1 MQKRQQQKK
10 QLCENENTD
19 EYIQHR
25 RLCKIFISGTTETE
39 EDLPRLGGTNQ
50 DFTLVAYF
58 ETH

>member
-1 MQKRQQQKK
+1 M
-10 QLCENENTD
+10 CENENTD

-39 EDLPRLGGTNQ
+39 EDLPRFGGTNQ
-50 DFTLVAYF
+50 DFIHVAYF